1 MIELVSAERCIK
13 CDLCVEACPD
23 NVFDAVPDGVPVI
36 ARQKDCQTCFLCE
49 LFCPVDA
56 LYVSPLAD
64 AVEGR
69 SEEELAAR
77 GLLGSFRREMGWK
90 NAKPRGTAGDLSYR
104 IFESGSITP

>member
-1 MIELVSAERCIK
+1 MIEIVSAERCVK

-23 NVFDAVPDGVPVI
+23 NVFDAVEGGIPVI
-36 ARQKDCQTCFLCE
+36 ARQDDCQTCFLCE
-49 LFCPVDA
+49 LFCPTDA

-64 AVEGR
+64 ALEGR
-69 SEEELAAR
+69 AETELAER

-104 IFESGSITP
+104 IFENGSIIP